1 MMGSHQDS
9 DELVV
14 NYLNVIERNLPCHS
28 SQLRV
33 LAQPLIGLCGIVCCL
48 PELSDAWY
56 SARLLGTDLW
66 PIIPAKTPQLVH
78 P

>member
-14 NYLNVIERNLPCHS
+14 NYLNVIELNLPCHS

-48 PELSDAWY
+48 PELSDAVVQC
-56 SARLLGTDLW
+56 
-66 PIIPAKTPQLVH
+66 KTSRN
-78 P
+78 